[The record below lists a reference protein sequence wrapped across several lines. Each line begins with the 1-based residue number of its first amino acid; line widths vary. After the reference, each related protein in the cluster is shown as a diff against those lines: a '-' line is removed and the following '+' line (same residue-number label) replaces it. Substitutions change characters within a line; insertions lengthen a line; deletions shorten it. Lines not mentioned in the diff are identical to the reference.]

1 MTKHS
6 LPNPENVTRVVL
18 PNGLRIL
25 VRENHAAPVAVL
37 DGYLPV
43 GAIHEPGEQAGLSSF
58 VASLLTRGSAHYDF
72 DSFNETIEAIGAS
85 LGVGSDRHTASLGS
99 TSLSEDFPTMVA
111 VLADILRRP
120 TFPAEHIERV
130 RQQKLVSLQER
141 EQDTQRMAALR
152 FQETLYAGHPYGRSI
167 SGYTPTV
174 STIQRDDLV
183 NFHAR
188 HYTPNGG
195 VLVVVGDVET
205 AQVLD
210 LLQQHFADW
219 HGPVADQRIPTLP
232 KPAQVTRL
240 HHAIAGKVQADI
252 VLGCPAIPRHHPD
265 YYALRVANCI
275 LGQFGMMGRLGEQV
289 REEQG
294 LAYYSY
300 SSFDADE
307 HAGLWIAEAGVSP
320 ENVEQAVAS
329 MLAEFARLGSEPVG
343 EEELSDSQAYMTGT
357 MPLRLETNDGVAST
371 LLSMEW
377 HGLGLDYLQRYN
389 ELINNITPADVQRVA
404 QKYWPADGYT
414 LVVAGPE

>member
-1 MTKHS
+1 
-6 LPNPENVTRVVL
+6 
-18 PNGLRIL
+18 
-25 VRENHAAPVAVL
+25 
-37 DGYLPV
+37 
-43 GAIHEPGEQAGLSSF
+43 
-58 VASLLTRGSAHYDF
+58 
-72 DSFNETIEAIGAS
+72 
-85 LGVGSDRHTASLGS
+85 
-99 TSLSEDFPTMVA
+99 
-111 VLADILRRP
+111 
-120 TFPAEHIERV
+120 
-130 RQQKLVSLQER
+130 
-141 EQDTQRMAALR
+141 MAALL
-152 FQETLYAGHPYGRSI
+152 FQETLYAGHPYGRSL

-183 NFHAR
+183 NFYSQ

-210 LLQQHFADW
+210 LVQQHFGDW
-219 HGPVADQRIPTLP
+219 HGPAVDQRIPPLP
-232 KPAQVTRL
+232 KPNGVTRL
-240 HHAIAGKVQADI
+240 HHTIADKVQADI
-252 VLGCPAIPRHHPD
+252 ILGCPAVPRHHPD

-300 SSFDADE
+300 SSFDADQ

-320 ENVEQAVAS
+320 DNVEQAATS
-329 MLAEFARLGSEPVG
+329 MLAEFARLGSEPLG

-357 MPLRLETNDGVAST
+357 LPLRLETNDGVAAT

-377 HGLGLDYLQRYN
+377 NNLGLDYLQRYN

-404 QKYWPADGYT
+404 QTHWHSAGYT